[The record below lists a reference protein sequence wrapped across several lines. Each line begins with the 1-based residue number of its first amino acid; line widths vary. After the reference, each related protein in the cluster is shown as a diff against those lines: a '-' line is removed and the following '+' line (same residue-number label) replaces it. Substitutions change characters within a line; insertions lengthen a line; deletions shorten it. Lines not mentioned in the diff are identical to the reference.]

1 MNLEVAG
8 VAERLVH
15 EFPEVPATV
24 VIEAVCDCA
33 DDCTSAG
40 PFFIEQAVRARLCA
54 LTHRP
59 EAIAAEPVV
68 IPPHAVRAP
77 DQLGVVLSPEAGH
90 LTADGRVCRDHSGP
104 VLPPA

>member
-54 LTHRP
+54 LTHGLEP
-59 EAIAAEPVV
+59 HAAEPVV
-68 IPPHAVRAP
+68 IPPQPGRSS
-77 DQLGVVLSPEAGH
+77 DQLGVVLSGEGGH
-90 LTADGRVCRDHSGP
+90 FTTDGRVCRDHPGP
-104 VLPPA
+104 VLPPS

>member
-54 LTHRP
+54 LTHRL
-59 EAIAAEPVV
+59 EALAAEPVV
-68 IPPHAVRAP
+68 IPAQPVRAP
-77 DQLGVVLSPEAGH
+77 EQLGVVLAGESGH
-90 LTADGRVCRDHSGP
+90 LSADARVCRDHPGP
-104 VLPPA
+104 VLPPT